1 MNNKDLRIRLRLR
14 SRLREKSRLRFRS
27 RLRKFLTSALT
38 LAFFVTLAFLFR
50 LNVTEGKEPGPV
62 RFLGFHAHKYQD
74 FEKKMVSCEVFGE
87 MENLGTR
94 KLRGARVE
102 VDLLDEKGKV
112 VYSEEMELLP
122 RVIVF
127 GNPKG
132 VEQPLKHSEI
142 GIFSMNTKECPE
154 KWLEGRIK
162 FRLIEAITGE

>member
-1 MNNKDLRIRLRLR
+1 MNNNNIRLRLR
-14 SRLREKSRLRFRS
+14 LSL
-27 RLRKFLTSALT
+27 KFFLALT
-38 LAFFVTLAFLFR
+38 LAFLFT
-50 LNVTEGKEPGPV
+50 LNVTEAKDPIPV

-94 KLRGARVE
+94 ELKGVRVE

-112 VYSEEMELLP
+112 VYSEETELLP

-142 GIFSMNTKECPE
+142 GIFSKNTKECPE
-154 KWLEGRIK
+154 KWLEGRIR
-162 FRLIEAITGE
+162 FRFIEAITGE

>member
-1 MNNKDLRIRLRLR
+1 MNNNNIRLRL
-14 SRLREKSRLRFRS
+14 SL
-27 RLRKFLTSALT
+27 KFFLALT
-38 LAFFVTLAFLFR
+38 LAFLFT
-50 LNVTEGKEPGPV
+50 LNVTEAKDPIPV

-94 KLRGARVE
+94 ELRGVRVE
-102 VDLLDEKGKV
+102 IDLLDEKGKV

-132 VEQPLKHSEI
+132 VEQPLKHSGI